1 MEFDEKQLQAIDL
14 CTDMSKRLVAIT
26 GEAGTGK
33 TSIIK
38 ENA

>member
-1 MEFDEKQLQAIDL
+1 MAQNGVMKILI
-14 CTDMSKRLVAIT
+14 V

-38 ENA
+38 EFIDIDI